1 MVKQNYLLLV
11 QLVLILMF
19 SCGEQLEN
27 PIEVFN
33 EMRSFAC
40 AGDTEGFYSFVDKAS
55 VEKNFKKMTLQ
66 KMRVNTINEEEGGN
80 SDPYAIREM
89 IEVVVPNLMVLKWEI
104 MSRELRLS
112 EAGSLCNMEVVREI
126 EGENAVELVF
136 PDGKRSA
143 WGFEKQSGAL
153 TLVSILD
160 RKPFDIIDQDWGFER
175 IVKDSAP
182 KRTESSAM
190 VKNNDEELSINKSG
204 KEDIKNSDP
213 DDMAM
218 LPEAPERAIPEHA
231 ITDLPNGR
239 DITLE
244 GNKGLDDE
252 VVRLEEERSRKKIR
266 VPDEMTK
273 ERENKAH
280 GQVYVGSYDVGK
292 ARWGMTKEQVI
303 SAEVKTPLL
312 EKGDMLKY
320 NGMYQGMSA
329 ELTYVFSANKLVR
342 GSYKINE
349 SSADQMGYIRNY
361 LRIKELLSLKYG
373 EPLFDQETWVNPSY
387 KNKPDRRGFA
397 VFIGHLSYKTKWS
410 TDRADML
417 LELKSGNY
425 DMLFEVFYNSK
436 Q

>member
-1 MVKQNYLLLV
+1 
-11 QLVLILMF
+11 MF

-40 AGDTEGFYSFVDKAS
+40 AGDTDGFYSYVDKAS

-66 KMRVNTINEEEGGN
+66 RMRVNTINEEEGGN
-80 SDPYAIREM
+80 LDPYAIREM
-89 IEVVVPNLMVLKWEI
+89 IEVVIPNLMVLKWEI
-104 MSRELRLS
+104 LSRELRLS
-112 EAGSLCNMEVVREI
+112 EAGSLCNLEVVRET

-143 WGFEKQSGAL
+143 WGFEKKSGAL

-182 KRTESSAM
+182 KRTESSAL

-218 LPEAPERAIPEHA
+218 LPEAPEHAIPKHAIRGDA
-231 ITDLPNGR
+231 ITDLPDDR
-239 DITLE
+239 DILLE
-244 GNKGLDDE
+244 GNKGLDHE

-266 VPDEMTK
+266 VPDEMTQEHEK
-273 ERENKAH
+273 KATA
-280 GQVYVGSYDVGK
+280 QVYVGSYDVGR

-320 NGMYQGMSA
+320 NGMYQGMGA
-329 ELTYVFSANKLVR
+329 ELTYVFSANKLVKGR
-342 GSYKINE
+342 YKLDGSSTDE
-349 SSADQMGYIRNY
+349 MGYIRNY

-373 EPLFDQETWVNPSY
+373 EPLFDQETWVNSSY

-397 VFIGHLSYKTKWS
+397 VFIGYLSYKTKWS

>member
-1 MVKQNYLLLV
+1 
-11 QLVLILMF
+11 
-19 SCGEQLEN
+19 QLEN

-40 AGDTEGFYSFVDKAS
+40 AGDTDGFYSYVDKAS

-66 KMRVNTINEEEGGN
+66 RMRVNTINEEEGGN
-80 SDPYAIREM
+80 LDPYAIREM
-89 IEVVVPNLMVLKWEI
+89 IEVVIPNLMVLKWEI

-112 EAGSLCNMEVVREI
+112 EAGSLCNLEVVRET

-143 WGFEKQSGAL
+143 WGFEKKSGAL

-182 KRTESSAM
+182 KRTESSAL

-218 LPEAPERAIPEHA
+218 LPEAPEHAIPKHA
-231 ITDLPNGR
+231 ITDLPNDR
-239 DITLE
+239 DIPLE
-244 GNKGLDDE
+244 GNKGLDHE

-266 VPDEMTK
+266 VPDEMTQEHEK
-273 ERENKAH
+273 KATA
-280 GQVYVGSYDVGK
+280 QVYVGSYDVGR

-320 NGMYQGMSA
+320 NGMYQGMGA
-329 ELTYVFSANKLVR
+329 ELTYVFSANKLVKGR
-342 GSYKINE
+342 YKLDGSSTDE
-349 SSADQMGYIRNY
+349 MGYIRNY

-373 EPLFDQETWVNPSY
+373 EPLFDQETWVNSSY

-397 VFIGHLSYKTKWS
+397 VFIGYLSYKTKWS
-410 TDRADML
+410 T
-417 LELKSGNY
+417 
-425 DMLFEVFYNSK
+425 
-436 Q
+436 